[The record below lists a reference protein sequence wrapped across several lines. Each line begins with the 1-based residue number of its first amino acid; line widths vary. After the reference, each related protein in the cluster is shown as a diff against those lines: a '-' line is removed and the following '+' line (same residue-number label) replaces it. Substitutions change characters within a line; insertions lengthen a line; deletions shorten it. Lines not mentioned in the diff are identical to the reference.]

1 MTLYSTEFIAKA
13 VLSSA
18 LTVAWKLRYAMKF
31 GLLPLIREIS
41 GLAAILFT

>member
-1 MTLYSTEFIAKA
+1 MTLYSTEFIAKKA

-41 GLAAILFT
+41 GLAAG